1 MFIVEK
7 SEDKNKRANTKQ
19 NINLLIIPLLGD
31 TILNTLCM
39 FFQFSVCVCVYHR
52 YRYIDIYDS
61 ISTYI

>member
-39 FFQFSVCVCVYHR
+39 FFQFSVCVCV
-52 YRYIDIYDS
+52 S
-61 ISTYI
+61 